1 MDAITSDF
9 LRAINGDERGAA
21 SLYAAAFPAITA
33 SLARRIDPSIAS
45 EAAHDALV
53 LGLTR
58 GARLRLRGPVFPWLR
73 TVALR
78 LALKRIRGDQRR
90 VRREREYLDA
100 SEPRA
105 SGPGSDTRLAL
116 LASCLQTIP
125 ERQRVL
131 IERHFFAS
139 ESSAAIARSQNRTR
153 AAVAVE
159 LHRICRALRRQI
171 EGRTGL
177 GMAA

>member
-1 MDAITSDF
+1 MDTITSDF

-21 SLYAAAFPAITA
+21 SLYAAAFPAITT

-90 VRREREYLDA
+90 VRRERDYFDTEQLHPARPA
-100 SEPRA
+100 SESRLTLL
-105 SGPGSDTRLAL
+105 TR
-116 LASCLQTIP
+116 CLGTIP
-125 ERQRVL
+125 PRQRQL
-131 IERHFFAS
+131 IERHFFAN
-139 ESSAAIARSQNRTR
+139 ESSAAIARAEHRTR
-153 AAVAVE
+153 SAVAVE
-159 LHRICRALRRQI
+159 LHRICRALRRQM
-171 EGRTGL
+171 EERGVLGL
-177 GMAA
+177 AA

>member
-9 LRAINGDERGAA
+9 LRAINGDERAAA
-21 SLYAAAFPAITA
+21 SLYTGCFPAIAA
-33 SLARRIDPSIAS
+33 SLARRVADGIAF

-90 VRREREYLDA
+90 ARRERDYYDA
-100 SEPRA
+100 SKPCAAR
-105 SGPGSDTRLAL
+105 PGGDSRLAL
-116 LASCLQTIP
+116 LAACLQAIP

-131 IERHFFAS
+131 VERHYFAN
-139 ESSAAIARSQNRTR
+139 EPSAAIARSQNRTR

-171 EGRTGL
+171 EERAGV